1 MAYGLP
7 DNLWIGLLVMAVIIL
22 ALLWKDKISKS
33 SGGSGGTETTPD
45 GPSFQSIEHKP
56 VNPDP
61 GEEINFKAEYTANAS
76 ISTYWFKVDGRKRD
90 TTNTGGSLKTG
101 PLTFEEGSYRYK
113 AYVKD
118 KNGKESSIGSSFSVN
133 SGKTLEGPKLKME
146 EEWGEDVVELVAK
159 AKTRSAD
166 SISLTKITVEG
177 VGQSEERG
185 PEARIELP
193 AEPGRTYSYTAET
206 LDSNDLDAEV
216 EGELKIP
223 RNPSPL
229 AVTANYDIVN
239 EVEGNVRIWAEV
251 TEYSHEIDKTRIQFR
266 PEGAGD
272 DAWAWQ
278 EEEGAIRAEIPD
290 EERENLSDGVYEVKA
305 SARDVENNR
314 ATDTTKFSLGEGGGG
329 GSRDDFPELVRIINQ
344 NTNNNLGDLGGFRG
358 DEEVMAILEQILE
371 QVDAST
377 GDGETG
383 RVGMDAYQL
392 LFALNA
398 LGVDLDSSDNQQIVA
413 ELQRIREEMGTGG
426 MSGTEL
432 ENALRTV
439 LHDVFGQDLQSV
451 IEGLDLGGGFDEEA
465 IVQALEDRD
474 IDLTAVTDRLDNI
487 EQAVQQIEAQGGD
500 MSEVEQKLDD
510 IESAVQELQVDD
522 QIFQDLTGEIEAL
535 RNEGIQVNVDMN
547 DPLIIKLVE
556 DIQHSGNPQR
566 ERRRILQSIRRE
578 GMVTR
583 RLLIQ
588 LLEDDTDPD
597 ESGGEG
603 NKNEEEDNGGMP
615 NADKVEYKI
624 AQDTKKEIEELEE
637 AFKDLESL
645 EEGQREELQITQ
657 HIEEDV
663 EQLIKLLK
671 DVRKHEHKVEQLL
684 NNEITKGEWQK
695 VGKHEDKIMSD
706 LEEAR
711 AYLQDFMESVAN
723 IEDHY
728 KDNDQVLSQLDDLK
742 DALVNQQE
750 ELMSLED
757 KLEDTMDEMSSYRA
771 ESKASQNYS

>member
-118 KNGKESSIGSSFSVN
+118 KNGKDSSIGSSFSVN

-229 AVTANYDIVN
+229 SVTANYDIFN

-344 NTNNNLGDLGGFRG
+344 NTNNNLGDLGGFRR

-377 GDGETG
+377 GDGETA

-413 ELQRIREEMGTGG
+413 ELQRIRQEMGTGG

-556 DIQHSGNPQR
+556 DIQHSGNPQA
-566 ERRRILQSIRRE
+566 ERRRIFRTIRRE
-578 GMVTR
+578 GRLTR
-583 RLLIQ
+583 ALLVS
-588 LLEDDTDPD
+588 LL

-603 NKNEEEDNGGMP
+603 NKNGGNDSSGMATEIPAYEEFRELKNESDRELNHFHQAMEQLAEIHHNHQEEMEVEAKLLTKGKRVMSDINNLEDDERRILEAAPEDAGANFFQSLDNDSLDALKRDFSQLESDFKQFEELLKQELSDAEEDNRL
-615 NADKVEYKI
+615 ETHI
-624 AQDTKKEIEELEE
+624 KEQFLGDGDQKGAIEKELEQSKK
-637 AFKDLESL
+637 AMTKI
-645 EEGQREELQITQ
+645 GELQ
-657 HIEEDV
+657 
-663 EQLIKLLK
+663 
-671 DVRKHEHKVEQLL
+671 
-684 NNEITKGEWQK
+684 
-695 VGKHEDKIMSD
+695 
-706 LEEAR
+706 
-711 AYLQDFMESVAN
+711 
-723 IEDHY
+723 
-728 KDNDQVLSQLDDLK
+728 
-742 DALVNQQE
+742 
-750 ELMSLED
+750 
-757 KLEDTMDEMSSYRA
+757 
-771 ESKASQNYS
+771 